1 MVTKSNDPIKKGKAM
16 TPSAIG
22 PSGRD
27 DSARAS
33 DGVGGGARSAE
44 NVPRPSHPP
53 TRTDVSGPLAGAA
66 QLGAAE
72 PRSRAAARVTAGK
85 AWTGTGRT
93 VRAMV
98 RALGAAGGAVA
109 DGGRF
114 IGIDRRKLL
123 RGAGALLLGGAGLE
137 ACHEVARL
145 LEPPPLAVPDDVE
158 ASPAEIAAARNAVS
172 GAAQNEADEIIASL
186 RASSPGSHEIG
197 VLERAKKQD
206 AQKLLTALD
215 HYWSTVPSKADSA
228 RSRRLRAQ
236 VALLKLRPEN
246 GESPTRTATR
256 RNELKKTVE
265 TLRKVDWTCVSGP
278 DGTINCSL

>member
-1 MVTKSNDPIKKGKAM
+1 M

-22 PSGRD
+22 PRGRD

-33 DGVGGGARSAE
+33 HGVGGGARSAE

-66 QLGAAE
+66 QLGASE
-72 PRSRAAARVTAGK
+72 TRSRAAAARVTAGK

-93 VRAMV
+93 VRATV

-109 DGGRF
+109 AGGRF
-114 IGIDRRKLL
+114 IGIDRRMVL
-123 RGAGALLLGGAGLE
+123 RGAGVVLLGAAGLE

-145 LEPPPLAVPDDVE
+145 LEPPPLAVPDDLE
-158 ASPAEIAAARNAVS
+158 ASAAKVAAARNAVS
-172 GAAQNEADEIIASL
+172 EAAQKEADEIIASL
-186 RASSPGSHEIG
+186 RASSPGSREIG

-215 HYWSTVPSKADSA
+215 HYWSTVPSQADSA

-236 VALLKLRPEN
+236 VALLRLRPEN
-246 GESPTRTATR
+246 GESPARTATR

-278 DGTINCSL
+278 DGAISCSL